1 MAFQRALKLDR
12 QMSNSTMSTP
22 RQMIPARDVVVM
34 TIHGSVQR
42 SFPSSFSSPSCI
54 HQNRVMNA
62 EHGFLR
68 SACTIRGPLP
78 SPPNIFDSW
87 RIATTLMRFLRL
99 FCILCT
105 VVPAHSWGRDA
116 HEIIATMASHYLSAT
131 ATAKV
136 SALLGGANMS
146 SVANWADLVHH
157 QAEYSWSEPIHF
169 TNVQDTS
176 KQCLTPAGY
185 GSCTFDYDRDC
196 VDFHGNKDFCNA
208 GAVANFS
215 SQLLESKGVVSNGWC
230 AV

>member
-1 MAFQRALKLDR
+1 
-12 QMSNSTMSTP
+12 
-22 RQMIPARDVVVM
+22 
-34 TIHGSVQR
+34 
-42 SFPSSFSSPSCI
+42 
-54 HQNRVMNA
+54 
-62 EHGFLR
+62 
-68 SACTIRGPLP
+68 
-78 SPPNIFDSW
+78 
-87 RIATTLMRFLRL
+87 MRFLGL

-131 ATAKV
+131 ATSKV

-176 KQCLTPAGY
+176 KQCLTPGGY

-215 SQLLESKGVVSNGWC
+215 SQLLESKGAVSNATTDALKFLIHFLADIHQPLHVGMADDRGGVKMNVEFVVPAQGSSWNLHNIWDFGEIVR
-230 AV
+230 AEGVEGHQSHLISSMLSRMQSG